1 MRPACGLSACITEH
15 SSARQEEAFATM
27 EQITQLMTE
36 LTEYDAIVTGIHNGK
51 TPVEVTG
58 LAPIHKANLAA
69 ALSGQLHRQ
78 AVVICADDLA
88 CDRMARDLEAFSDRA
103 VAVLPSREFV
113 FHNVESSSRE
123 YEHRRISVLRALAA
137 GKKTVV
143 LSVPALLMATMPP
156 DCMARATFTIE
167 FSGEYDTDALVSQ
180 LVQAGY
186 RRCMQVEG
194 EGQFSLRGGILDI
207 FAPGEPNPVR
217 IEFFGTEVDTMSYF
231 DIGSQRRTRSL
242 ERLVCPPNREAL
254 PALAPGGAEGLC
266 RQIEKVLS
274 SRAKKHP
281 DLEKNL
287 RRDVERLR
295 NDGLFPAADKYLP
308 FLYPELATA
317 ADYIPA
323 DAMVFVD
330 DFRAVR
336 EAARVF
342 QLRLREDVEALL
354 ERGQLYGKNAV
365 YLATLE
371 QTVDKLAARP
381 LVYLETFL
389 SSVPERP
396 PQTLAD
402 ITAKQLPP
410 YSGNV
415 AAAAADIRA
424 YQDMGYRVLVLC
436 SGEMRR
442 TTMQEMLESEGVT
455 ARVSDRLPAPGRV
468 HILDGSLSAGMEY
481 PSRKTAVL
489 TEGQMLAARK
499 KTGAKKRKSNR
510 DHVKSYT
517 DLAPGDLVVH
527 EHHGIGRF
535 VGMERMRIEGT
546 YQDFVKIAFAGTD
559 FLYVP
564 ATSLDL
570 ISKYIGAGSET
581 SGGHVR
587 LNKLGGTEWQ
597 KTRFK
602 AKAAAKEM
610 AGKLIQLYAE
620 RERKKGFAF
629 PPDDSWQKEF
639 EAAFEYEETEDQM
652 RCVQEIKADMQS
664 DRPMDRLL
672 CGDVGFGKTEVALRA
687 VMKCV
692 LGGKQAAILVPTTVL
707 ARQHYLT
714 CLTRFSGWPVRIEM
728 LSRFKTAKE
737 EKLILEKVKQGQ
749 IDVLIGTHKLLG
761 KGIRFHELGLLVV
774 DEEQRFGVTHKEKL
788 KELARQV
795 DVLTLSA
802 TPIPRTLNMAL
813 SGIRDMSVLEEPP
826 HDRHPVQTY
835 VMEYDEGVVAEA
847 MRREFY
853 RGGQT
858 YYLHNAVESID
869 RCAARLKKLL
879 PDAEI
884 GVAHGKMSRRELA
897 RIMTRMSDG
906 DIDILVCTTIIETG
920 IDIPNVNTLIIEDA
934 ENMGLSQLHQ
944 LRGRVGRSAR
954 HAFAYFTF
962 RRGRT
967 LSDVAQKRL
976 SAVREFAEFGSGFKI
991 AMRDLEIRG
1000 AGNVLGAE
1008 QSGHMMNVGYDLYLK
1023 LLEEAVLEQKGE
1035 TPRRRT
1041 DCAAELAVSANLPER
1056 YVEDAGQRVDLYRR
1070 IAAIRTE
1077 DDRAD
1082 LLDEMIDRFGE
1093 PPASAV
1099 ALCDVALLR
1108 ARAAEQGIS
1117 EIRQNDG
1124 RLLVTWAEDCTDLRR
1139 LAELC
1144 AAPQYK
1150 GRLLLNAGATPY
1162 VSLRL
1167 KPKEKALELAGAL
1180 VAAYA
1185 GTAS

>member
-1 MRPACGLSACITEH
+1 MERIAQLITD
-15 SSARQEEAFATM
+15 
-27 EQITQLMTE
+27 
-36 LTEYDAIVTGIHNGK
+36 LTEYDTILDSVRNRK

-58 LAPIHKANLAA
+58 LSPIHKANLAA
-69 ALSGQLHRQ
+69 ALAGQLHRQ
-78 AVVICADDLA
+78 AVVICPDELA

-103 VAVLPSREFV
+103 VAILPTREFV
-113 FHNVESSSRE
+113 FHNIESSSRE
-123 YEHRRISVLRALAA
+123 YEHKRISVLCDLAA

-143 LSVPALLMATMPP
+143 TTVPALLMAAMPP
-156 DCMARATFTIE
+156 EQLKQATFTIE
-167 FSGEYDTDALVSQ
+167 FSGEYDTEQ
-180 LVQAGY
+180 LVKQLLLAGY

-207 FAPGEPNPVR
+207 FVPGEGNPVR

-242 ERLVCPPNREAL
+242 EKLVCLPNMEVL
-254 PALAPGGAEGLC
+254 PTLAPDGIPGLIA
-266 RQIEKVLS
+266 QIETIIA
-274 SRAKKHP
+274 SRGKKHL
-281 DLEKNL
+281 DLDRNL
-287 RRDVERLR
+287 RRDIERLS
-295 NDGLFPAADKYLP
+295 NDGIFPAADKYLP
-308 FLYPELATA
+308 YIYPELSCA
-317 ADYIPA
+317 ADYIPE

-342 QLRLREDVEALL
+342 DLRMKEDIEALL
-354 ERGQLYGKNAV
+354 ERGQLYGKRAV
-365 YLATLE
+365 YHKTLPE
-371 QTVDKLAARP
+371 AMETLSQHP
-381 LVYLETFL
+381 MVYLETFL
-389 SSVPERP
+389 SSVPECP
-396 PQTLAD
+396 PKAMAD
-402 ITAKQLPP
+402 IMAKQLPP

-415 AAAAADIRA
+415 AAAASDIRA
-424 YQDMGYRVLVLC
+424 YQDMEYRVIVLC

-442 TTMQEMLESEGVT
+442 TTMREMLEEQGVSAKVT
-455 ARVSDRLPAPGRV
+455 DRLPAPGRV
-468 HILDGSLSAGMEY
+468 SILDGSLSAGMEY
-481 PSRKTAVL
+481 PALKTAVL

-499 KTGAKKRKSNR
+499 KSREKKKKSNR
-510 DHVKSYT
+510 DHVRNYT
-517 DLAPGDLVVH
+517 DLTPGDLVVH

-535 VGMERMRIEGT
+535 VGMERMRVEGT

-570 ISKYIGAGSET
+570 ISKYIGAGSDAAET
-581 SGGHVR
+581 GRVK

-597 KTRFK
+597 KTRYK
-602 AKAAAKEM
+602 AKAAVKEL
-610 AGKLIQLYAE
+610 AGQLIALYAE

-629 PPDDSWQKEF
+629 PKDDSWQHEF
-639 EAAFEYEETEDQM
+639 EAAFEYEETEDQL
-652 RCVQEIKADMQS
+652 RCVDEIKKDMES

-714 CLTRFSGWPVRIEM
+714 CLSRFSGWPVKIEM

-737 EKLILEKVKQGQ
+737 QKIILEKVKQGQ
-749 IDVLIGTHKLLG
+749 IDLLIGTHKLFN
-761 KGIRFHELGLLVV
+761 KSMKFKDLGLLVV
-774 DEEQRFGVTHKEKL
+774 DEEQRFGVSHKEKL
-788 KELARQV
+788 KEMSRQV

-826 HDRHPVQTY
+826 QDRHPVQTY
-835 VMEYDEGVVAEA
+835 VMEYDTGVVAEA

-858 YYLHNAVESID
+858 YYLHNQVESID
-869 RCAARLKKLL
+869 TCAAKIKKML
-879 PDAEI
+879 PDAEVA
-884 GVAHGKMSRRELA
+884 VAHGKMSQRELS

-920 IDIPNVNTLIIEDA
+920 IDIPNVNTLIIENADK
-934 ENMGLSQLHQ
+934 MGLSQLHQ

-962 RRGRT
+962 QRGKT
-967 LSDVAQKRL
+967 LSDISQKRL

-1008 QSGHMMNVGYDLYLK
+1008 QSGHLMNVGYDLYLK
-1023 LLEEAVLEQKGE
+1023 LLEEAVLEEKGE
-1035 TPRRRT
+1035 KPRTST
-1041 DCAAELAVSANLPER
+1041 DCTIELLVNANLPEK
-1056 YVEDAGQRVDLYRR
+1056 YVADSGQRVDLYRR
-1070 IAAIRTE
+1070 IAAIHTE
-1077 DDRAD
+1077 SDRAD
-1082 LLDEMIDRFGE
+1082 LLDELIDRFGE

-1099 ALCDVALLR
+1099 ALCDIALLR
-1108 ARAAEQGIS
+1108 ANAAAQGIT
-1117 EIRQNDG
+1117 EIRQQDG
-1124 RLLVTWAEDCTDLRR
+1124 RILMTWAKEDTDLRR
-1139 LAELC
+1139 MAALC
-1144 AAPQYK
+1144 GSRQFK
-1150 GRLLLNAGATPY
+1150 GRLLLNAGEQPY
-1162 VSLRL
+1162 LSLRM
-1167 KPKEKALELAGAL
+1167 KPKERPMQLARELVQIYAQTGEKA
-1180 VAAYA
+1180 
-1185 GTAS
+1185 